1 MPDYITTYTGVHFTP
16 TEPKAEDIR
25 IEDIAHAL
33 SMICRGNGHVKTF
46 YSVGEHCINCA
57 AEAEARGYSKRV
69 VLACLL
75 HDAGE
80 SYLSDVPSPFKKHL
94 KDYIQMEDRI
104 LSLIYQ
110 KFLHSDLTEEEA
122 SKVLEIDK
130 DLLKHDL
137 FYLLGEGEEE
147 ALPKLKKPYQYGELS
162 FRDTERR
169 YLEIFSGYT
178 IK

>member
-1 MPDYITTYTGVHFTP
+1 M
-16 TEPKAEDIR
+16 
-25 IEDIAHAL
+25 
-33 SMICRGNGHVKTF
+33 
-46 YSVGEHCINCA
+46 
-57 AEAEARGYSKRV
+57 

-162 FRDTERR
+162 FRDTECR